1 MNSAMLSYGSGE
13 EWQGCN
19 GIPFIQRNLE
29 TPANCAND
37 CSVRLPWMA
46 VWIDRAAGILPA
58 ANSFSPWG
66 GFSRQGYAGA
76 GFLATATVGAATF
89 GAINVAVSVIGAETN
104 VLIAARQLISGV
116 DVVVTGGLITGSGSC
131 AADSLGSRYDAGY
144 DSNSS
149 TNLPPNRA
157 QHIPGFP
164 VCGTIRFSYGQDV

>member
-1 MNSAMLSYGSGE
+1 MSGTEYLALAPEVAESLPSLILCCMGRQISSAFFRLLRS
-13 EWQGCN
+13 
-19 GIPFIQRNLE
+19 LE
-29 TPANCAND
+29 SLIRSAN
-37 CSVRLPWMA
+37 RY
-46 VWIDRAAGILPA
+46 AGILSA

-104 VLIAARQLISGV
+104 VLIAARLLISGV

-157 QHIPGFP
+157 QDIPGLP
-164 VCGTIRFSYGQDV
+164 ECGTIRFSYGQDV